1 MRELGVN
8 LVEYNIDK
16 DNGRRDEMQKK
27 FGGTSIPVID
37 IEGTIVRGFNPSA
50 IKAALDQNAR

>member
-16 DNGRRDEMQKK
+16 DNSRRDEMQKK